1 MAKSTHKKFVP
12 AFILSGISL
21 RIWLPFAISI
31 TVFILAAGF
40 YYPKKQEIIFIENY
54 SSKIKEL
61 AKTVA
66 LGVELTLSSDN
77 FEGLKKTID
86 LAKSSSEF
94 EFIAIIE
101 NQEDGTEQVF
111 QVNPDSFDAKTVLK
125 KDTVNYIYESCRID
139 SELLK
144 GYVLIAFSRDFI
156 QAKIYKLNYPVY
168 QFLVI
173 LLVVSL
179 IAFLFFANTI
189 SRPIR
194 KLTIVANQLE
204 KQNFD
209 VDINENSGI
218 NELSNLNNALF
229 SLKTALIDAKKR
241 NQEFNKQLEH
251 EIELRTIDL
260 KETTEKLIKAQTAS
274 KFGNYEYDLITG
286 KWTLSNVINQILS
299 LNETDGPTDNWLNFL
314 CSEDND
320 EIVHS
325 FEDAIFNRQGF
336 QKDFKL
342 NFKDVSKPEKWVSLV
357 AEPQYDLA
365 GNILTFSGSFQDITE
380 RKLIENEVNKLSL
393 VAKKTSN
400 CVIITDK
407 DRKMVWVND
416 SLLRLTGYEMH
427 ELIGRSP
434 RMFQSPKTNTDT
446 LDYVKQCLDNKH
458 ELKVEILNADKYGK
472 EYWLD
477 MNIVPLFDQK
487 DELIG
492 YIAVETDITER
503 KMTEEELLRR
513 EKMLLA
519 ISTAS
524 NILLNSLDAL
534 DSISQTLELM
544 GKAVVVD
551 RTYLFTTSN
560 DPKLGMLASQRFEWN
575 SGNADAQIDN
585 PEMQNL
591 PMGEFEEFIGVLGN
605 RLPFVKRTNDLD
617 DDDKFKKILES
628 QDILSILII
637 PIFKG
642 ELFWGY
648 VGFDDC
654 TIERNWSEAEISI
667 LSTFATAIENA
678 LDREDKTETIKSMAL
693 FPELNPNPVIRIDL
707 EGKIILEND
716 AAENIHDLNFD
727 NKLVSKEEFL
737 KHVTELLSHEKN
749 KVQFEVQFNENNF
762 FTVDCLLIEDSN
774 QINLYFNDISLLKEN
789 EQKLKEAK
797 IRAEASDKAKEE
809 FIANMSHEIRTPLH
823 AITGLSKIL
832 KKSTLSIEDQKL
844 VSHIAQSGDHL
855 HSLINNVLDFTKITA
870 GEFKLNISTF
880 SLRHVVKQLQSIL
893 FSIAEEKGLKLD
905 FEVSSEIHELLIGD
919 ETRLRQ
925 ALLNLLSNS
934 LKFTEKGTVS
944 LRARPLKDTENSQL
958 LEIIVSDTGIGMSE
972 GFIGKIFDKFSQE
985 DSSLGRKHGGTG
997 LGMAITKGLVD
1008 LMQGAITVD
1017 SQKDSGTTFTIHIPF
1032 EKNLQKINKEE
1043 REKTAKSKLNNLKV
1057 LVVEDN
1063 DINLLVANT
1072 LLAFYGITVFEA
1084 KNGKEAITHPK
1095 LNEVDL
1101 ILMDL
1106 QMPEMDGFAATEYL
1120 RKVLKVS
1127 TPIIALTA
1135 NALKT
1140 EIERCFELGMNDYVL
1155 KPYNEIQLMDAI
1167 TKNLN
1172 LFTDI
1177 KVIESPNEVE
1187 SGSLLNL
1194 DMLKTLSA
1202 GSDEFMIKIISMFLE
1217 QITSAVIEL
1226 KTAFEANDYETS
1238 KSIAHKIKATYI
1250 QFGITSLEQ
1259 DIFLLNYFDVNA
1271 TAELEKC
1278 KSAIQNLVEITDT
1291 VSVELRNVLNGF
1303 EVA

>member
-1 MAKSTHKKFVP
+1 MNKPKNKKSAPIFV
-12 AFILSGISL
+12 FSGISL

-40 YYPKKQEIIFIENY
+40 YYPKKQEVIFIENY

-94 EFIAIIE
+94 EFIAIVE
-101 NQEDGTEQVF
+101 TKDDGTDEVF
-111 QVNPDSFDAKTVLK
+111 QVNPDSFDTKNVLK
-125 KDTVNYIYESCRID
+125 RDTVNYIYENCPIKTD
-139 SELLK
+139 LLK

-156 QAKIYKLNYPVY
+156 KDKIYKLNYPVY

-173 LLVVSL
+173 LLVLSL

-194 KLTIVANQLE
+194 KLTLAANQLE
-204 KQNFD
+204 LQNYN
-209 VDINENSGI
+209 VDIKEVEGK

-229 SLKTALIDAKKR
+229 SLKNALINAKVR
-241 NQEFNKQLEH
+241 NVEFNKQLEN

-274 KFGNYEYDLITG
+274 KFGNYEYDLVTG
-286 KWTLSNVINQILS
+286 KWSFSNVIFQILS
-299 LNETDGPTDNWLNFL
+299 LNETDGPIDNWLNLL
-314 CSEDND
+314 CTEDND
-320 EIVHS
+320 EIVKS
-325 FEDAIFNRQGF
+325 FEDAIINRQSF

-342 NFKDVSKPEKWVSLV
+342 NFTDTSKPEKWVSVV
-357 AEPQYDLA
+357 AEPQYDEA
-365 GNILTFSGSFQDITE
+365 GNILMVSGSFQDITE

-407 DRKMVWVND
+407 DRKMVWVNE
-416 SLLRLTGYEMH
+416 SLLKLTGYEMH
-427 ELIGRSP
+427 ELLGRSP
-434 RMFQSPKTNTDT
+434 RMFQSRNTNSDT
-446 LDYVKQCLDNKH
+446 LDYVKQCLDNRI
-458 ELKVEILNADKYGK
+458 ELKVEILNVSKNGY

-503 KMTEEELLRR
+503 KMAEEELLRR

-524 NILLNSLDAL
+524 NILLNSLNTL
-534 DSISQTLELM
+534 DSISKTLEIM

-560 DPKLGMLASQRFEWN
+560 DPELGILASQRFEWN
-575 SGNADAQIDN
+575 SGNAEAQIDN

-591 PMGEFEEFIGVLGN
+591 PIKEFDEFLSYLFE
-605 RLPFVKRTNDLD
+605 RKPFAKRTKDLKSD
-617 DDDKFKKILES
+617 SNFKTILET

-642 ELFWGY
+642 EHFWGY

-654 TIERNWSEAEISI
+654 TNERNWSEAEISI
-667 LSTFATAIENA
+667 LNTFASAIENA

-707 EGKIILEND
+707 EGKIILENN
-716 AAENIHDLNFD
+716 AAEEIHYLNFED
-727 NKLVSKEEFL
+727 KTISKDELL
-737 KHVTELLSHEKN
+737 KHVTTLLSQDKN
-749 KVQFEVQFNENNF
+749 KAQFEVHINENNF
-762 FTVDCLLIEDSN
+762 YTVDCLLIEDSN

-789 EQKLKEAK
+789 EQQLIEAK

-832 KKSTLSIEDQKL
+832 KKSDLSIENQKL

-870 GEFKLNISTF
+870 GEFKLNNSNF

-905 FEVSSEIHELLIGD
+905 FEVSGEIHELLIGD

-934 LKFTEKGTVS
+934 LKFTESGSVTLK
-944 LRARPLKDTENSQL
+944 ARPIEDTANRQL
-958 LEIIVSDTGIGMSE
+958 LEIVVTDTGIGMSE
-972 GFIGKIFDKFSQE
+972 EFIDKIFDKFSQE
-985 DSSLGRKHGGTG
+985 DSSLGRKYGGTG

-1008 LMQGAITVD
+1008 LMQGSIKVD
-1017 SQKDSGTTFTIHIPF
+1017 SVKDKGTTFTIHIPF
-1032 EKNLQKINKEE
+1032 EKNIQKIDKVRSQTETKNQLNK
-1043 REKTAKSKLNNLKV
+1043 LKV

-1072 LLAFYGITVFEA
+1072 LLAFYGIKVFEA
-1084 KNGKEAITHPK
+1084 KNGKEAINHPNLK
-1095 LNEVDL
+1095 EVDL

-1106 QMPEMDGFAATEYL
+1106 QMPEMDGFAATDYL
-1120 RKVLKVS
+1120 RKVLKIT
-1127 TPIIALTA
+1127 TPIVALTA

-1155 KPYNEIQLMDAI
+1155 KPYNETQLLDAI

-1172 LFTDI
+1172 LFTNI
-1177 KVIESPNEVE
+1177 QVIEKPTNIE
-1187 SGSLLNL
+1187 SGSLMNL
-1194 DMLKTLSA
+1194 EMLRTLSA

-1217 QITSAVIEL
+1217 QIPSAVIEL
-1226 KTAFEANDYETS
+1226 KRAFEANDYGTT

-1259 DIFLLNYFDVNA
+1259 DIFLLNYFDLNSD
-1271 TAELEKC
+1271 TELEKC
-1278 KSAIQNLVEITDT
+1278 KAAIQHLVEITEI
-1291 VSVELRNVLNGF
+1291 VSVELRKVLNEF
-1303 EVA
+1303 EVV

>member
-1 MAKSTHKKFVP
+1 LAKSTHKKFVP

-94 EFIAIIE
+94 EFIAIVE
-101 NQEDGTEQVF
+101 TQDDGTEQVF
-111 QVNPDSFDAKTVLK
+111 QVNPDSFDAKMVLNR
-125 KDTVNYIYESCRID
+125 DTVNYIYESCRID

-229 SLKTALIDAKKR
+229 SLKKALIDAKTR
-241 NQEFNKQLEH
+241 NEEFNKQLEH

-260 KETTEKLIKAQTAS
+260 KEATEKLIKAQTAS

-286 KWTLSNVINQILS
+286 KWTLSNVMNQILS
-299 LNETDGPTDNWLNFL
+299 LNETDGPTDHWLNFL

-320 EIVHS
+320 EIVNS

-416 SLLRLTGYEMH
+416 SLMKLTGYTME

-434 RMFQSPKTNTDT
+434 RIFQSPKTNKET
-446 LDYVKQCLDNKH
+446 LDYVKKCLDNKV
-458 ELKVEILNADKYGK
+458 ELKVEILNVSKQGV

-477 MNIVPLFDQK
+477 MNIVPLFDQEN
-487 DELIG
+487 ELIG

-503 KMTEEELLRR
+503 KFAEEELIRR

-519 ISTAS
+519 ISSAS
-524 NILLNSLDAL
+524 NILLNSFNTL
-534 DSISQTLELM
+534 DSISKTLEIM
-544 GKAVVVD
+544 GKAVGVD
-551 RTYLFTTSN
+551 RTYLFTN
-560 DPKLGMLASQRFEWN
+560 VEDPELGILASQRFEWN
-575 SGNADAQIDN
+575 SGSAAPQIDN
-585 PEMQNL
+585 PEMQNFQL
-591 PMGEFEEFIGVLGN
+591 NVYEDFLNILSAN
-605 RLPFVKRTNDLD
+605 LPF
-617 DDDKFKKILES
+617 FKQTKSLQDGSPLKEVLVS
-628 QDILSILII
+628 QDILSILMI
-637 PIFKG
+637 PIYKKDF
-642 ELFWGY
+642 FWGY

-654 TIERNWSEAEISI
+654 TNERVWSEAEISI
-667 LSTFATAIENA
+667 LSTFANAIENA

-693 FPELNPNPVIRIDL
+693 FPELNPNPIIRIDL

-727 NKLVSKEEFL
+727 NKLFSKEEFL
-737 KHVTELLSHEKN
+737 KHVTELLNHEKN
-749 KVQFEVQFNENNF
+749 KLQFEVQFNENNF
-762 FTVDCLLIEDSN
+762 YTVDCLLIEDSN

-789 EQKLKEAK
+789 EQQLREAK

-832 KKSTLSIEDQKL
+832 KKSTLSIEDQKI

-905 FEVSSEIHELLIGD
+905 FEVSSEIYELLIGD

-944 LRARPLKDTENSQL
+944 LTARPLKDTENSQL

-1017 SQKDSGTTFTIHIPF
+1017 SQKDRGTTFTIHIPF
-1032 EKNLQKINKEE
+1032 EKNLQKIDKEE
-1043 REKTAKSKLNNLKV
+1043 REKTAKTKLNNLKV

-1155 KPYNEIQLMDAI
+1155 KPYNEMQLMDAI

-1187 SGSLLNL
+1187 SGSLINL

-1217 QITSAVIEL
+1217 QIPSAVTEL
-1226 KTAFEANDYETS
+1226 KTAFEANDYETT

-1259 DIFLLNYFDVNA
+1259 DIFLLNYFDTNSVDDID
-1271 TAELEKC
+1271 KC
-1278 KSAIQNLVEITDT
+1278 KSAINNLIEITHE
-1291 VSVELRNVLNGF
+1291 VVQELNNLLVNN
-1303 EVA
+1303 